1 MITGARVKSYAIRI
15 VRTLGSWRA
24 AALLVVAW
32 ATLIVVWIIPFQF
45 YGLPATQMRNI
56 VYRETFFQVLYAALT
71 VSTLACMGLRIGYVW
86 RKAKRVP
93 SADAEP
99 RLPED
104 FTRAASDLGTAVAR
118 VSGNGFRL
126 SVSSESWAWGV
137 RQRWSSLGT
146 FALHGAMIVLVASG
160 LVATYGPKPFTG
172 EAVVSAGETFAS
184 RPEQWVSIQ
193 PDGAKPPQ
201 LSFTVEEVKAD
212 FYRDLLLFTKLEA
225 RVAEDG
231 GRTRNIALAQPWV
244 AGPATLVAI
253 KDFGYSADVVSSTE
267 ASESPLRTF
276 KLKVFPSEIT
286 DSFDVSVGAKTYR
299 VYLRV
304 YGDYVDREGSPGNR
318 SFNLTNPR
326 LLVSAKEVLTSKA
339 EVERVPERLLAPGEP
354 LVVPGGEVTIR
365 AITRHA
371 VFRVTVLPVAPY
383 LFIAMLLAAVGAW
396 LRLVSPRREV
406 TLVKDGE
413 TGVAII
419 VMDDTYGRDTAMERR
434 LKSRIEST
442 R

>member
-1 MITGARVKSYAIRI
+1 MVAA
-15 VRTLGSWRA
+15 W
-24 AALLVVAW
+24 AAL
-32 ATLIVVWIIPFQF
+32 IIVWIIPFQF
-45 YGLPATQMRNI
+45 YGLPAPQMRNI

-71 VSTLACMGLRIGYVW
+71 VSTLACMGLRVGSVW
-86 RKAKRVP
+86 RKIRRVP
-93 SADAEP
+93 HADAKP

-104 FTRAASDLGTAVAR
+104 SVRAGSDLDSASTH
-118 VSGNGFRL
+118 VSRCGFRL
-126 SVSSESWAWGV
+126 AVRGESWAWGV

-146 FALHGAMIVLVASG
+146 FALHGAMILLVVSG
-160 LVATYGPKPFTG
+160 LVAAYGPQPFTG
-172 EAVVSAGETFAS
+172 ETVVSAGETFS
-184 RPEQWVSIQ
+184 SLPQQWVSIE
-193 PDGAKPPQ
+193 PEGARPPQ
-201 LSFTVEEVKAD
+201 LSFTVDGVEAD

-225 RVAEDG
+225 RVIEEG
-231 GRTRNIALAQPWV
+231 GRTRDIALAQPWV
-244 AGPATLVAI
+244 VGPKTLVAI
-253 KDFGYSADVVSSTE
+253 KDFGYSIDVVSSTE

-286 DSFDVSVGAKTYR
+286 DSFDASVGGKTYR

-304 YGDYVDREGSPGNR
+304 YGDYVDRAGSPGNR
-318 SFNLTNPR
+318 SFNLANPR
-326 LLVSAKEVLTSKA
+326 MVVSVKEVLTSKA
-339 EVERVPERLLAPGEP
+339 EVERVPERLLSPGEP
-354 LVVPGGEVTIR
+354 LAVPGGEVTIR

-406 TLVKDGE
+406 TLVDDGD

-419 VMDDTYGRDTAMERR
+419 VMDDTYGRDRAMERR
-434 LKSRIEST
+434 LKSRIESS